1 MIGFSVW
8 CMKLDRNQLKSQN
21 RLSQSGPGGF
31 FSLQEGELMLDQQ
44 CINGT
49 L

>member
-1 MIGFSVW
+1 
-8 CMKLDRNQLKSQN
+8 MKLDKNQLKVQN
-21 RLSQSGPGGF
+21 RLSQNCPGGF
-31 FSLQEGELMLDQQ
+31 FSLQKGDLLLDQQ